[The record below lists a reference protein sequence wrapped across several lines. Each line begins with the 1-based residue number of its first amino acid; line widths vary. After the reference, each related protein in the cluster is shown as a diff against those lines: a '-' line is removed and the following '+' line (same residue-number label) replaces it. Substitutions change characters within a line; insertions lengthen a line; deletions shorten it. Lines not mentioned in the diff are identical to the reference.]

1 MKLGYCIKN
10 RGWIPLKLVDEIFEF
25 YRDKLS
31 GDEEDIDLLTF
42 ALLEEMSYDDLMDI
56 IKEMNKQELYD
67 LVGLYI
73 LESLKMKFASEDY
86 GQQQAPNFQ
95 HRNIH

>member
-1 MKLGYCIKN
+1 M
-10 RGWIPLKLVDEIFEF
+10 KLVDEIFEF

-31 GDEEDIDLLTF
+31 GDEEDIDMLTF
-42 ALLEEMSYDDLMDI
+42 ALLEQMSYEDLMDI

-67 LVGLYI
+67 LVGLYL

-86 GQQQAPNFQ
+86 GQQKVQNFQ
-95 HRNIH
+95 HRNLH